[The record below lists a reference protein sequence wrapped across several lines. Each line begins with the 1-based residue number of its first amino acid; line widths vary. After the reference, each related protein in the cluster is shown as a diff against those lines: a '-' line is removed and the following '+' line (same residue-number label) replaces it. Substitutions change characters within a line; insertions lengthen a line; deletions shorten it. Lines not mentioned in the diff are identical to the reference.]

1 MNQRLVSKTLPF
13 LLIVSSLSLLSVTNT
28 SWAAPEQELNF
39 KVWLDDREI
48 GRHDVRISESDQR
61 TSVFSKVKF
70 KVKMMFINL
79 FSYNHRAEETWDGDC
94 LASIDTYT
102 KSNGRE
108 YTVKGQQEDDAF
120 KLSREVPKQPRIDES
135 LEPCIGTYAYWDLSR
150 IQRDQ
155 LLNTQTG
162 EVDPADL
169 IPEGVQ
175 PIPRLDRTAQ
185 TYRLKT
191 DNPDIR
197 LWYSD
202 QGEWLAL
209 ETSTDGRQLVYLN
222 ETLLNN

>member
-1 MNQRLVSKTLPF
+1 MNQLVSKTLPL
-13 LLIVSSLSLLSVTNT
+13 LLIVISGSLLSVTNNA
-28 SWAAPEQELNF
+28 WAIAEQELNF

-48 GRHDVRISESDQR
+48 GRHDVRISEENQQ

-79 FSYNHRAEETWDGDC
+79 FSYNHQAEEKWDGDC

-108 YTVKGQQEDDAF
+108 YFVKGQQQANAF
-120 KLSREVPKQPRIDES
+120 QLSREVTKQPRIDETLS
-135 LEPCIGTYAYWDLSR
+135 PCIGTYAYWDLSR
-150 IQRDQ
+150 LQRDQ

-169 IPEGVQ
+169 ISEGKQ
-175 PIPRLDRTAQ
+175 PIPRLDRVAD

-202 QGEWLAL
+202 DGEWLAL
-209 ETSTDGRQLVYLN
+209 ETDTDGRRLVYIN
-222 ETLLNN
+222 ETLLSK